1 MIISDD
7 NHKRSKKVDTRQE
20 LEERL
25 EIVLSEI
32 MSEVQSH
39 KGSFFDGELEESI
52 SLLKEAREILKQ
64 LNSDNYINDDEEMDE
79 KASNKRLRSGG
90 DDDEDG
96 FGWGDDYE
104 DGY

>member
-1 MIISDD
+1 M
-7 NHKRSKKVDTRQE
+7 DTRQE

-32 MSEVQSH
+32 MSEVQSR
-39 KGSFFDGELEESI
+39 KGSFFDGELEEAV

-64 LNSDNYINDDEEMDE
+64 LNNDNYINDDEEMDE
-79 KASNKRLRSGG
+79 KTSGKRTKSMG

-96 FGWGDDYE
+96 FGWVNDYE
-104 DGY
+104 DEY

>member
-1 MIISDD
+1 M
-7 NHKRSKKVDTRQE
+7 DTRQE

-32 MSEVQSH
+32 MSEVQSR
-39 KGSFFDGELEESI
+39 KGSFFDGELEEAI

-79 KASNKRLRSGG
+79 KASNKRIKAIG